1 MCQEIFGFFVCFGFG
16 FALCGDFVCLF
27 FSFTDLASRAVAA
40 ERRPLCD
47 ALPWLATVAFDS
59 LAIGGGPIVRRPGH
73 RTLRTARIC
82 GAGRVTSGAASRIRC
97 RRPSR
102 MSQSH
107 PRTARSICA
116 ATSSFVS
123 HSICG
128 SCVIWEVW
136 S

>member
-1 MCQEIFGFFVCFGFG
+1 MCQEIFGFFWFRVCFVWR
-16 FALCGDFVCLF
+16 LRVFV
-27 FSFTDLASRAVAA
+27 FTDLASRAVAA
-40 ERRPLCD
+40 ERRSLCD
-47 ALPWLATVAFDS
+47 ALPWLATVVFDS
-59 LAIGGGPIVRRPGH
+59 LAIDGGPIARRPGH
-73 RTLRTARIC
+73 RTMRTARIC
-82 GAGRVTSGAASRIRC
+82 GVGRVTSGAASRIRC

-116 ATSSFVS
+116 ATNSFVS